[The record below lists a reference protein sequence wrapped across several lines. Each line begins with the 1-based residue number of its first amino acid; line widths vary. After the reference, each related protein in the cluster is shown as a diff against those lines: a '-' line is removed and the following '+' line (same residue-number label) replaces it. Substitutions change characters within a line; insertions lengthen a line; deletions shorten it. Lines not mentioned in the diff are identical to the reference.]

1 MKEAAMNDHSIRN
14 YNPNMVYR
22 RFGKTEQQ
30 LSVITLGGMRF
41 REIGGQPRDELST
54 ALIDHCAEVT
64 TMALDHGINHIET
77 AYGYGKS
84 EHGYGMV
91 LNEVLNIPRDRYIL
105 MTKGKRGTASE
116 MRALVEEQLKALRTD
131 HIDLYGVHGI
141 NLPEH
146 VTELCAPG
154 GPVEELHKMV
164 DEGIIGSVGF
174 STHGPLEVI
183 IDALATGLFSFLNV
197 HYYYFLQRN
206 QGAVDYAAAKDHGVF
221 IISPNDKGGRLFEPS
236 AKLSSLCAPL
246 TPIQFNAKWCLKNP
260 QITTLSFGLT
270 EAEHFKEMN
279 GIFPL
284 SIPMT
289 AEEQR
294 ITQRMDNAMYDDQL
308 ASYEG
313 WDLLGDPSGINI
325 PEVLRHRRMAT
336 CYDQEAFGNYRYNM
350 FQEKG
355 DWFPGCFATPDK
367 VAAVDEGKAPSGF
380 PLKNLLTETHER
392 FYKPKE

>member
-1 MKEAAMNDHSIRN
+1 MNSDSIRN
-14 YNPNMVYR
+14 FHPDMAYR

-41 REIGGQPRDELST
+41 RHGWEQPRDELPAAT
-54 ALIDHCAEVT
+54 IDHCAEVT
-64 TMALDHGINHIET
+64 TMALNHGINHIET

-91 LNEVLNIPRDRYIL
+91 LNEVLKVPRDRYVL
-105 MTKGKRGTASE
+105 MTKGKRGTAAD

-131 HIDLYGVHGI
+131 HIDLYGVHGM

-154 GPVEELHKMV
+154 GTVEELHKMV
-164 DEGIIGSVGF
+164 DEGIIGSVGL

-183 IDALATGLFSFLNV
+183 IDALATGMFSFLNV

-206 QGAVDYAAAKDHGVF
+206 RGAVDYAAAKDCGVF

-236 AKLSSLCAPL
+236 AKLSQLCAPL
-246 TPIQFNAKWCLKNP
+246 TPIQFNAKWCLHNP

-270 EAEHFKEMN
+270 ASAHFDEMR
-279 GIFPL
+279 GIFPVTA
-284 SIPMT
+284 PMT
-289 AEEQR
+289 ADELA
-294 ITQRMDNAMYDDQL
+294 ITQRMDNAVYSDPL
-308 ASYEG
+308 AAYEG
-313 WDLLGDPSGINI
+313 WDMMNDPSGINI

-336 CYDQEAFGNYRYNM
+336 CYGHEAFGHYRYNM

-355 DWFPGCFATPDK
+355 DWFPGTFATPDK
-367 VAAVDEGKAPSGF
+367 VALVDESNAPEGF
-380 PLKNLLTETHER
+380 PLKQLLSETHER
-392 FYKPKE
+392 FYKAKEAK